1 MRTVV
6 ERTAAVERGQ
16 IENSLIS
23 VREVLAYLAQDC
35 YLNLAQ
41 AAEYLAMSTRT
52 IRDRLDEIPHRRVG
66 KKMLLFK
73 KSELDTWLDQYRE
86 GGSVELGEL
95 VNATLAKVL
104 GD

>member
-1 MRTVV
+1 MRTVAERTVV
-6 ERTAAVERGQ
+6 EKER
-16 IENSLIS
+16 IEQSTIS
-23 VREVLAYLAQDC
+23 IREVLAYLAQDC
-35 YLNLAQ
+35 YLSLAQ
-41 AAEYLAMSTRT
+41 ASQYLAMSTRS

-86 GGSVELGEL
+86 GGNAELDEL
-95 VNATLAKVL
+95 VTDTLAKVL

>member
-1 MRTVV
+1 MRS
-6 ERTAAVERGQ
+6 AVERSAAEKERIDQ
-16 IENSLIS
+16 SLIT
-23 VREVLAYLAQDC
+23 VREILAYLSQDC

-41 AAEYLAMSTRT
+41 ASEYLSMSTRT
-52 IRDRLDEIPHRRVG
+52 IRDRLDAIPHRRVG

-86 GGSVELGEL
+86 GGTAELDEL
-95 VNATLAKVL
+95 VDETLANVL